1 MYVLPLEVVELMV
14 ELIITLLSF
23 VMLLLSGPIQLIIT
37 ELDSTPLTVNAIQLI
52 LWGLPT
58 VAVSDGANIIVKLG
72 TTEKY
77 TIIII
82 I

>member
-1 MYVLPLEVVELMV
+1 VLPLEVVELMF

-23 VMLLLSGPIQLIIT
+23 VMGLLSGPIQLIIT
-37 ELDSTPLTVNAIQLI
+37 ELGSTPLTVNAVQLI